1 MQTQTRKRY
10 YALLP
15 WLLAL
20 LFALFPVI
28 GAVTLFLGIGGG
40 HPTLGGFLVVGAAV
54 PTLAAYLSRALEGSD
69 FPSLPFLVLGALE
82 YPLVGYGVG
91 SIVAHVTSSRNGL
104 RGILL
109 LVAYIAAQIGAH
121 VALNLQ
127 AVNLR
132 LLADTNRGVSKA
144 AVARLAASGDSAA
157 VPALQDRFMQAFE
170 NYGTADDA
178 LVMTLTQLGGAKG
191 WQDLLE
197 SGRLGVRENEA
208 RMWQRLIRLV
218 RHMADPE
225 FAAMQGRAKTAYL
238 GDEDIAR
245 LSDALASRL
254 AEVLRETPDSD
265 AALTLIAV
273 MYGRRDLCA
282 KYFVFVPIGLRDQ
295 TNRDPTNRDPTNV
308 QLARTL
314 TVIKQGQSPD
324 TTEAFVGDL
333 AQEDLIRLEQEPAVV
348 ADEWA
353 SWAASEAAPCRVP

>member
-1 MQTQTRKRY
+1 MQTHKRF

-15 WLLAL
+15 FLLAL
-20 LFALFPVI
+20 LFALLPVI
-28 GAVTLFLGIGGG
+28 GAVTFGLGLGGG
-40 HPTLGGFLVVGAAV
+40 HPSLGGVLVMGAAV

-82 YPLVGYGVG
+82 YPLVGYGIG
-91 SIVAHVTSSRNGL
+91 SLIARITSSSSGL

-121 VALNLQ
+121 VVLNRQ
-127 AVNLR
+127 DVNLR
-132 LLADTNRGVSKA
+132 LLADPNRGVSRA
-144 AVARLAASGDSAA
+144 AVARLRASGDSGA

-170 NYGTADDA
+170 DYGTADEA
-178 LVMTLTQLGGAKG
+178 LIVTLTQLGGAKG

-208 RMWQRLIRLV
+208 RMWHRIIRFV

-225 FAAMQGRAKTAYL
+225 FAAMQGAAKTAYL

-254 AEVLRETPDSD
+254 AEVLRVTPDSD
-265 AALTLIAV
+265 ASVTLIAV

-282 KYFVFVPIGLRDQ
+282 KYFVLVPNGLRDQ
-295 TNRDPTNRDPTNV
+295 TNRDQTNV
-308 QLARTL
+308 ELARVL
-314 TVIKQGQSPD
+314 AAIKQGSISGYGRR
-324 TTEAFVGDL
+324 VLGSL
-333 AQEDLIRLEQEPAVV
+333 AKEDIVRLEQEPAAL